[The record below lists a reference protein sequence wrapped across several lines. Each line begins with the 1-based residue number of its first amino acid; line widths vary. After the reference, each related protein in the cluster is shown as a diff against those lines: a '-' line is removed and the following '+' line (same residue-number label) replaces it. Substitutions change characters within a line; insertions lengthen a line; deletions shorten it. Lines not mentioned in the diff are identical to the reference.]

1 MERMADHLEESTSEE
16 VFHDLQASVVLEMV
30 GYIKDFE
37 KSNSKQVDDQFYKH
51 LAQHVQKLIAEM
63 ASEE

>member
-1 MERMADHLEESTSEE
+1 MERMADHLEESTSED

-37 KSNSKQVDDQFYKH
+37 QSSAKPIDD
-51 LAQHVQKLIAEM
+51 
-63 ASEE
+63 